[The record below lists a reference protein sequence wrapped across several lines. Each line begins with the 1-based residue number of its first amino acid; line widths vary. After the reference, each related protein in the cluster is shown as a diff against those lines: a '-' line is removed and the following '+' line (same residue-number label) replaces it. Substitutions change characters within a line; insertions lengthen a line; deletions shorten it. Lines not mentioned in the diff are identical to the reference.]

1 MNTYTKFIVKN
12 YLTSLL
18 NVFFVFFSLIFVL
31 NLLTELEFFKQTDV
45 NIFFPLYL
53 SLINSPM
60 FVFEMFPFIFLI
72 STQFFFSKL
81 FNHNEMNIFKY
92 SGLKNSKIFS
102 IIILATFFLGIIII
116 TIFYNFSSNLK
127 NLYLGLKSNYTEDNK
142 YLAVITNNGLW
153 IKDIYDEKTLMINA
167 GLVNQN
173 ELLDAYISEFD
184 KNYEIIRNIKSKK
197 IDITNKE
204 WIIKNAEIYIQ
215 NNKSIVDELKFNTN
229 FDYKIIQNLFSNM
242 SSLSFLELI
251 EMRKNYKKL
260 NYSLTEIDL
269 QLLKLMSFPIYFCL
283 MFIFAGIIMMN
294 TKSFKSKNLKI
305 TIGLFLSVIIYY
317 INNFFFVMGTSEK
330 ISVLSSIFIP
340 LIVFTIINL
349 IFIRNLNAK

>member
-1 MNTYTKFIVKN
+1 MNTYTQFLIRN
-12 YLTSLL
+12 YLLSLI

-31 NLLTELEFFKQTDV
+31 NLLTELDFFKKSEVSTL
-45 NIFFPLYL
+45 FPLYL
-53 SLINSPM
+53 SLINTPM

-72 STQFFFSKL
+72 STQFFFNNL
-81 FNHNEMNIFKY
+81 FNNDEINIFKY

-102 IIILATFFLGIIII
+102 ILTLTTFFIGILIIS
-116 TIFYNFSSNLK
+116 IFYNFSSNLK

-153 IKDIYDEKTLMINA
+153 IKDIFGEKTLMINA
-167 GLVNQN
+167 GQINQN

-197 IDITNKE
+197 IIITNKE
-204 WIIKNAEIYIQ
+204 WIIKNPEIYIQ
-215 NNKSIVDELKFNTN
+215 NRKEITNDLRYKTN
-229 FDYKIIQNLFSNM
+229 FDYEIIQNLFSNM
-242 SSLSFLELI
+242 SSLSLFELI

-269 QLLKLMSFPIYFCL
+269 QLLKLISFPFYFSL
-283 MFIFAGIIMMN
+283 MFIFSGIIMMN
-294 TKSFKSKNLKI
+294 TKNFRNYYLKI

-317 INNFFFVMGTSEK
+317 INNFFFILGTSEK
-330 ISVLSSIFIP
+330 VNVISSIFVP
-340 LIVFTIINL
+340 LLLFTIINF
-349 IFIRNLNAK
+349 IFVRNLNAK

>member
-1 MNTYTKFIVKN
+1 MKTHTLFLIKN
-12 YLTSLL
+12 YLTSIL
-18 NVFFVFFSLIFVL
+18 NVFFIFFCLIFVL
-31 NLLTELEFFKQTDV
+31 NLLTELEFFKKSDV
-45 NIFFPLYL
+45 STIFPLYL
-53 SLINSPM
+53 SLINTPI
-60 FVFEMFPFIFLI
+60 FIFEMFPFIFLI
-72 STQFFFSKL
+72 STQFFFSNL
-81 FNHNEMNIFKY
+81 INDDEINIFKY

-102 IIILATFFLGIIII
+102 ILTFTSFFIGILIIV
-116 TIFYNFSSNLK
+116 IFYNLSSNLK
-127 NLYLGLKSNYTEDNK
+127 NLYLGLKSNHTEDNK

-167 GLVNQN
+167 SLMNQN

-215 NNKSIVDELKFNTN
+215 NNKEIVSELKFNTN
-229 FDYKIIQNLFSNM
+229 FDYEIIQNLFSNM

-260 NYSLTEIDL
+260 NYSITEIDL
-269 QLLKLMSFPIYFCL
+269 QLLKLISFPFYFSL
-283 MFIFAGIIMMN
+283 MFIFSGIIMMS

-317 INNFFFVMGTSEK
+317 INNFFFVLGTSEK
-330 ISVLSSIFIP
+330 IGVITSIFTP
-340 LIVFTIINL
+340 LLLFALINL
-349 IFIRNLNAK
+349 IFIRNINAK